1 MEQYELKKIYI
12 ENYRSFKQ
20 GEIDDI
26 DKFNI
31 ILGPNNAGKSNIFR
45 LLKST
50 LNLVERK
57 SKLIEDNYGLCF
69 EVSNVFKNED
79 FWNLEKPI
87 KLILFFSYEL
97 EITFIINQEEMK
109 VYLKEEEKQVKFQ
122 GFKTTYYNDY
132 KEMFEEL
139 KLAFNFFDDLRGI
152 EEELSGID
160 IGKTIME
167 SISPIESEEDGR
179 ANVGYFNYVSYKLKQ
194 ILNDDTLWI
203 KKGFKLNELN
213 PNDFS
218 IKKHLLLSQMAVDKK
233 LDLNLESVGSG
244 IAQIVSLLTVIFKYK
259 EINSRF
265 KLILLL
271 EEPEQNLHPEAII
284 NLFDVIIKELSIQ
297 FIINTHSPWLI
308 DKEGVIRI
316 YGISRTK
323 NEGTVIRISR
333 KASDIRSMLDL
344 IGAKPSQL
352 LQSNLVIW
360 VEGPSDKIYIKH
372 WLEKSIPKITEGKN
386 FSFVMYGGSL
396 LSHYGYDNDDLI
408 NILSTSRYAILVSD
422 LDRENADDDLKN
434 RLNVWEKRIE
444 NTEDIKDNILLW
456 KTDFREIEN
465 YIPHNVM
472 FNAIKEVKMQ
482 KSVRV
487 NVDGIGKNI
496 TVAIKNN
503 ETNFN
508 EQKGSFTDY
517 FSELFVYDLKE
528 ETKEMQEKLLKL
540 GIESKG
546 KLLDNDRRKIK
557 IALNAA
563 KIHIAKNIVKKM
575 NNVPNEVKNW
585 MEKVKVFIEKAN
597 SKNIK

>member
-1 MEQYELKKIYI
+1 M
-12 ENYRSFKQ
+12 
-20 GEIDDI
+20 
-26 DKFNI
+26 
-31 ILGPNNAGKSNIFR
+31 
-45 LLKST
+45 
-50 LNLVERK
+50 
-57 SKLIEDNYGLCF
+57 KL
-69 EVSNVFKNED
+69 
-79 FWNLEKPI
+79 
-87 KLILFFSYEL
+87 
-97 EITFIINQEEMK
+97 
-109 VYLKEEEKQVKFQ
+109 YLKEEEKQVKFQ

-203 KKGFKLNELN
+203 KKGFKPNELN

-218 IKKHLLLSQMAVDKK
+218 IKKHLLLSQMAGDKK

-323 NEGTVIRISR
+323 NEGTVIRVSR

-465 YIPHNVM
+465 YIPHTVM